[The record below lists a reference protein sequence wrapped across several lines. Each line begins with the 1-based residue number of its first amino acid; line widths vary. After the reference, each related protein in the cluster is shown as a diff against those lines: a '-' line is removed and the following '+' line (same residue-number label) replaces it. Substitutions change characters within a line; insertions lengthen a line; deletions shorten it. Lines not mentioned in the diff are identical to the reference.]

1 MIESFSSSAR
11 RRVQLGCLLGAVRSI
26 YSKRKSKMKNSR
38 SGESPRTQA
47 AGNGILKALF
57 TPTFFHGLGRKQFFQ
72 ESELT
77 VANPSKADLPRG
89 CKQVDRTGENDP

>member
-1 MIESFSSSAR
+1 MKTYTDEKMIESFSSSAR

-38 SGESPRTQA
+38 SGESLRTEA

-57 TPTFFHGLGRKQFFQ
+57 APTFFHGLGRLQPFPAKKAYAAAEGRAEMHFK
-72 ESELT
+72 SEI
-77 VANPSKADLPRG
+77 
-89 CKQVDRTGENDP
+89 